1 MHARTHTR
9 THPLTHSPTHPL
21 THSPTHS
28 PTFAHARPH
37 QNGGYFDA
45 VSSTCGFEAGECFI
59 AVFEPMGLLNHT
71 CEWHLVDITDA
82 ETKVMHGTMP
92 YAELE
97 DMQPGEMPLEL
108 FEKNTVFT
116 PGSRK
121 ER

>member
-1 MHARTHTR
+1 M
-9 THPLTHSPTHPL
+9 PNL
-21 THSPTHS
+21 
-28 PTFAHARPH
+28 AH
-37 QNGGYFDA
+37 GLDA
-45 VSSTCGFEAGECFI
+45 KDIKAKI
-59 AVFEPMGLLNHT
+59 AALISN
-71 CEWHLVDITDA
+71 LVDITDA
-82 ETKVMHGTMP
+82 ETKLMHGTMP